1 MDTDTLA
8 LLKKHC
14 HIDHDDDDAQL
25 TMLYGTAVEYLAD
38 AGISMADT
46 DKYRLAAFSLVLEW
60 YDAGQTGTVTV
71 GLRQLINQLKLSSV
85 AQLGD
90 GL

>member
-1 MDTDTLA
+1 MDAATLA

-25 TMLYGTAVEYLAD
+25 TMLYGAAVEYLAD
-38 AGISMADT
+38 AGIAMAET
-46 DKYRLAAFSLVLEW
+46 DRYRLAAFSLVLEW
-60 YDAGQTGTVTV
+60 YDAGQVGAVTV
-71 GLRQLINQLKLSSV
+71 GLRQLINQLKLGAV